1 VARLDFGG
9 FWWAAIPQEYWPDVD
24 SIRQTIESK
33 WYPGVGDCRQ
43 ELVFIGIGMDEIGLY
58 DSLQACLLTDDEM
71 AEGPIEWQAYPDP
84 FPPWDRSIEQLL
96 ASLR

>member
-1 VARLDFGG
+1 
-9 FWWAAIPQEYWPDVD
+9 
-24 SIRQTIESK
+24 
-33 WYPGVGDCRQ
+33 
-43 ELVFIGIGMDEIGLY
+43 MDEIGLY